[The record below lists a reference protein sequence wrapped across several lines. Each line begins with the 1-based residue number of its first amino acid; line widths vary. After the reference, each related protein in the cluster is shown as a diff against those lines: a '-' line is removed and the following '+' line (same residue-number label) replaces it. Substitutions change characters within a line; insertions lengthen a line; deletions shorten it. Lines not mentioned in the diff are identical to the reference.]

1 MESLPLLKLS
11 IYFEMALKHY
21 KRDLLFKTVIMKY
34 IGVKDLD
41 II

>member
-1 MESLPLLKLS
+1 MLLPFSKLYK
-11 IYFEMALKHY
+11 YFDIALKHY

-34 IGVKDLD
+34 IGVKDRD